1 MFTFVVCLACI
12 LSFFSFS
19 LSAFCKKNHLRSSVS
34 FLCLFYTMLPRPA
47 YCYLCAISLIFL
59 LDLCSLVPS
68 SRSAVCFMLSL
79 CYLCAI
85 SVLSLCYLCS
95 LTLGVLFAS
104 CYRCAISVLSMVFH
118 AGGCFL
124 LCTISAISVLSMVCH
139 AWRCRWL
146 CAISVLSLCYR
157 WSFMLGNVFCSALSL
172 CYLRAISH
180 KSVSIYCT
188 DWTKI
193 LSTLND
199 MYPSLGRQV
208 SVVTDDLLALLS

>member
-1 MFTFVVCLACI
+1 MSAFVVCLAFI
-12 LSFFSFS
+12 LPFSSFS
-19 LSAFCKKNHLRSSVS
+19 LSALCKKNHLRSSVS
-34 FLCLFYTMLPRPA
+34 FLCLFCTILPKPA

-124 LCTISAISVLSMVCH
+124 LC
-139 AWRCRWL
+139 
-146 CAISVLSLCYR
+146 AISVLSLCY
-157 WSFMLGNVFCSALSL
+157 L
-172 CYLRAISH
+172 CYLCAIDGLSCLEVSLALCYLCAIDGLSCWGMFFALRYLCAISVLFLINLCRYIAQTGRR
-180 KSVSIYCT
+180 S
-188 DWTKI
+188 
-193 LSTLND
+193 
-199 MYPSLGRQV
+199 YPP
-208 SVVTDDLLALLS
+208 